1 MQKKI
6 LLISLFYT
14 LVRSAILQPQSELSS
29 LWQAWKT
36 LHKKTYNLLEETERL
51 NIFLDNYDKILRF
64 NSQNE
69 SPKLALNKFA
79 DLTAQEF
86 KSKHSGCAFSHDDEA
101 FIKSNTKEH
110 IQDPLPDS
118 IDWRKK
124 GAVYMVSDQGSCGAC
139 WAFAAVAA
147 VEGFHAIQTGSILG
161 FSEQQLI
168 DCDLNNRGCGGGWPY
183 LGLVYTAQYGDY
195 SHYDYP
201 YTGNEGNCMYNPQ
214 KATRS
219 NTGFQ
224 FVAPK
229 NSTALKSALTV
240 NPVAVLIE
248 SDEDVF
254 QFYQS
259 GVITANCSSNVDH
272 AVLAVGYTT
281 INGTEAFIVKNS
293 WGTNWGQAGYAYI
306 ATDPSQNNGTG
317 VCGILTQPSI
327 PV

>member
-1 MQKKI
+1 MQKKAFFI
-6 LLISLFYT
+6 TFLYLLIQTITCIQY
-14 LVRSAILQPQSELSS
+14 QELSNV
-29 LWQAWKT
+29 WQVWKSFHQKRYT
-36 LHKKTYNLLEETERL
+36 SLEEA
-51 NIFLDNYDKILRF
+51 LRF
-64 NSQNE
+64 NIFQDNYKKILQFNAQNE

-79 DLTAQEF
+79 DLTVKEF
-86 KSKHSGCAFSHDDEA
+86 KTKHSCCAFYENDET
-101 FIKSNTKEH
+101 FVRSNIKEH
-110 IQDPLPDS
+110 CHDPLPDS

-124 GAVYMVSDQGSCGAC
+124 GAVYMVSDQGDCGAC
-139 WAFAAVAA
+139 WAFAAVGA

-183 LGLVYTAQYGDY
+183 LGLVYTAQYGDC

-201 YTGNEGNCMYNPQ
+201 YTGTEGNCVYNPQ
-214 KATRS
+214 KVTRS

-224 FVAPK
+224 FVNPK
-229 NSTALKSALTV
+229 NKTALKAALTV

-248 SDEDVF
+248 SDQDVF
-254 QFYQS
+254 QFYSS
-259 GVITANCSSNVDH
+259 GIITANCSSNVDH

-293 WGTNWGQAGYAYI
+293 WGTGWGQAGYAYI
-306 ATDPSQNNGTG
+306 SSDPLQNNGTG